1 MYSNGCLAH
10 RRYYGSAWQTDVA
23 EQSGDVRP
31 QCLCAIQKA
40 HSHAGTVLV
49 DQNKCQSIIPI
60 YTYLLK
66 PTVRLLRA
74 VELGLKR
81 PDNNLHAMSTMASP
95 FPTCTTKSTSEHPS
109 QQNVSLLH
117 LSGFTNPFN
126 YGTSTPTPSSAAGA
140 TANKWR
146 GWVTRLPND
155 CKNGWCQVCSWASGT
170 WKSNSCLFAAWGYN
184 DFWKEPQF
192 WTELRYAACFSA
204 NPLKKKS
211 QTFFGQKWA
220 RGPSFLCRKAP
231 TAHFCIPFAVGLAL
245 CMLCCRTT
253 GLSTGL
259 CGLDR
264 LSVRWGSC
272 LAARPCQPARGKW
285 IRSSSDSSFIWQG
298 ARHQPAPL
306 KVQLPASDVKC
317 LQKIQAFGCRRKAVL
332 HIRTLPSACFPWTDC
347 CYLLCNEKADM
358 NVYSARDST
367 AAEHKLQALNVGN
380 HFTPH

>member
-1 MYSNGCLAH
+1 MA
-10 RRYYGSAWQTDVA
+10 
-23 EQSGDVRP
+23 DVR
-31 QCLCAIQKA
+31 
-40 HSHAGTVLV
+40 
-49 DQNKCQSIIPI
+49 
-60 YTYLLK
+60 
-66 PTVRLLRA
+66 
-74 VELGLKR
+74 
-81 PDNNLHAMSTMASP
+81 
-95 FPTCTTKSTSEHPS
+95 
-109 QQNVSLLH
+109 
-117 LSGFTNPFN
+117 
-126 YGTSTPTPSSAAGA
+126 
-140 TANKWR
+140 
-146 GWVTRLPND
+146 
-155 CKNGWCQVCSWASGT
+155 
-170 WKSNSCLFAAWGYN
+170 FAP
-184 DFWKEPQF
+184 EPQGPGRVTPVCLLPEDIMISGKNHNSG
-192 WTELRYAACFSA
+192 WNYCTQHVSVQTHLR
-204 NPLKKKS
+204 KKS

-259 CGLDR
+259 CGSDR